1 MSERK
6 SRAAILC
13 VGDELTE
20 GRTLD
25 RHGKFLSELLTEL
38 GATVD
43 RISLVPDELDAYRR
57 EFLDLLPRVGTLI
70 ITGGLGPTSDDL
82 TREAVAEAAQVEL
95 EFHEDIWEWLQN
107 RFPHRK
113 ISDTNRKQALIPAG
127 FDVIPNEAGTAP
139 GFLGAVDGCT
149 LVALPGPPRE
159 LQTMVDRHLR
169 SILGAR
175 FGVREAEVFWATT
188 FMIPESELEEALQR
202 QGERSVWWG
211 TNTEGHRILLR
222 LRGGDAPAREAFFT
236 RLRKEL
242 GAERVVEGRAEI
254 GEVVLN
260 DLRKAGRRLVCAE
273 SCTGGLVAKLVT
285 DIPGSSEGLWGG
297 FVAYSNTAKTAV
309 LGVSETTLAE
319 NGAVSLETAG
329 EMALGALE
337 RSGGEAGIAVAITG
351 IAGPG
356 GGTEEKPVGTVWIAV
371 AADGGIV
378 RTRHVFLPRD
388 RDRVRRWSAVSALL
402 LVREALSELA

>member
-1 MSERK
+1 M
-6 SRAAILC
+6 
-13 VGDELTE
+13 
-20 GRTLD
+20 
-25 RHGKFLSELLTEL
+25 
-38 GATVD
+38 
-43 RISLVPDELDAYRR
+43 
-57 EFLDLLPRVGTLI
+57 
-70 ITGGLGPTSDDL
+70 
-82 TREAVAEAAQVEL
+82 
-95 EFHEDIWEWLQN
+95 
-107 RFPHRK
+107 
-113 ISDTNRKQALIPAG
+113 
-127 FDVIPNEAGTAP
+127 
-139 GFLGAVDGCT
+139 
-149 LVALPGPPRE
+149 
-159 LQTMVDRHLR
+159 
-169 SILGAR
+169 
-175 FGVREAEVFWATT
+175 
-188 FMIPESELEEALQR
+188 
-202 QGERSVWWG
+202 
-211 TNTEGHRILLR
+211 
-222 LRGGDAPAREAFFT
+222 
-236 RLRKEL
+236 
-242 GAERVVEGRAEI
+242 
-254 GEVVLN
+254 
-260 DLRKAGRRLVCAE
+260 CAE

-378 RTRHVFLPRD
+378 KTRHVFLPRD